1 MLLAMR
7 LPNILKDERVQMILT
22 GWKGTPGRTVRG
34 AARSTH
40 SGNPFLRVR
49 RAPVR
54 AVRKNGAKV
63 RSS

>member
-22 GWKGTPGRTVRG
+22 GWKGTPGRAVRG

-40 SGNPFLRVR
+40 SGSPFFRVR
-49 RAPVR
+49 GAPVR

-63 RSS
+63 RSP